1 MSELI
6 KSQQRLLKHA
16 GFPCEASGVWDAASH
31 AAMQGFS
38 RTPDAYPI
46 APRYAPLK
54 PSDRLPANWRVV
66 GSGLETRFELK
77 GSSSVAGTVVVKPQ
91 VQAAPAFD
99 PSYLD
104 VTTPDLGPIGDA
116 APVAP
121 APEPEPV
128 ATEPVAAPAEPVAEP
143 AAPAPEQA
151 KQAAPFK
158 KVR

>member
-38 RTPDAYPI
+38 RTPDARPI

-66 GSGLETRFELK
+66 GSGLETRFELE

-91 VQAAPAFD
+91 VQAPPAFD

-104 VTTPDLGPIGDA
+104 VTAPDLGPIDDA

>member
-66 GSGLETRFELK
+66 GSGLETRFELE

-91 VQAAPAFD
+91 VQTPPAFD
-99 PSYLD
+99 PSYL
-104 VTTPDLGPIGDA
+104 T
-116 APVAP
+116 
-121 APEPEPV
+121 
-128 ATEPVAAPAEPVAEP
+128 
-143 AAPAPEQA
+143 
-151 KQAAPFK
+151 
-158 KVR
+158 

>member
-54 PSDRLPANWRVV
+54 PSDLLPANWRVV
-66 GSGLETRFELK
+66 GSGLETRFELE

-91 VQAAPAFD
+91 VQAPPAFD

-104 VTTPDLGPIGDA
+104 VTAPDLGPIDDA

-121 APEPEPV
+121 APEPEP
-128 ATEPVAAPAEPVAEP
+128 APEPVAAPAEPVAEP

-151 KQAAPFK
+151 KPAAPFK